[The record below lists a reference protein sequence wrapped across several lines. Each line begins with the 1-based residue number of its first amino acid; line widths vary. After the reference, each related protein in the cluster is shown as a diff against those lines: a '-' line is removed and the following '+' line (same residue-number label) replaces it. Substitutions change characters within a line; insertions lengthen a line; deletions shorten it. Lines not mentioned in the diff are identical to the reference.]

1 MLEMIYFERS
11 CYVSVNILLL
21 YFLLSWHV
29 ASECDTHVYHILLF
43 RRHFPFSATYTTLN
57 FTWAWRPTTAIT
69 NGNGKTTNTSMLPG
83 LKDRAQ
89 MGSPGRDCPHGGP
102 YIMQQAWQE
111 FLHFSPLISLTHVSM
126 NQHTIIGVYRSSR
139 RVGRDQLRTCEQSFA
154 LTQPSKVAS
163 RQSQRNLLF
172 AHLQLS
178 QLLAPA
184 FMATRRILELNHLP

>member
-111 FLHFSPLISLTHVSM
+111 FLHFSPLVFLTHVSM

-139 RVGRDQLRTCEQSFA
+139 RVDRRAWSAPHMWTIIRFNSAIKSCIASEPTKSAFRTLAVVAAPGTSFYGHSPHFGA
-154 LTQPSKVAS
+154 
-163 RQSQRNLLF
+163 
-172 AHLQLS
+172 
-178 QLLAPA
+178 
-184 FMATRRILELNHLP
+184 